1 MKGLTKSFGIVEVSH
16 LQFMD
21 NNIFFCLRIGG
32 SFHKLIFTLMSFLVI
47 RGQIWVCHVSSS
59 NYG

>member
-21 NNIFFCLRIGG
+21 NNIFFL
-32 SFHKLIFTLMSFLVI
+32 SEN
-47 RGQIWVCHVSSS
+47 RGIIS
-59 NYG
+59 